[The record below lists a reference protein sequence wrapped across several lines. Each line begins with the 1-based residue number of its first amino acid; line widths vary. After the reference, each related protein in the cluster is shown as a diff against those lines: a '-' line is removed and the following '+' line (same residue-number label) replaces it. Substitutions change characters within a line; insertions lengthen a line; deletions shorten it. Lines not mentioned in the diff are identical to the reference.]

1 MGNVTITIDLPPEI
15 ERGLQALAETR
26 GVTLAEYAREVLT
39 RSAAE
44 DMARSPTEPSAIN
57 AKNLFEL
64 MAPVRGLLSAE
75 EADTLFARAPSTSR
89 PVDLA

>member
-1 MGNVTITIDLPPEI
+1 MTITIDLPPEI

-39 RSAAE
+39 RSASE
-44 DMARSPTEPSAIN
+44 DLARRSPEPGAISA
-57 AKNLFEL
+57 KDLFEL
-64 MAPVRGLLSAE
+64 LAPVRGLLSAE
-75 EADTLFARAPSTSR
+75 EADTLFARAPSTGR